1 MAQIS
6 SPLRFGAF
14 ELDLHTGELR
24 RNGFKQRLPEQ
35 PLQILV
41 MLLERSGEIVTRDE
55 LKHRLWSSDTF
66 VDFEHSLNAAVK
78 RLRSAL
84 GDSAEHPQ
92 IIETLPRHGY
102 RLLVSIEPPG
112 KDFDTNST
120 EVHGTQ
126 PILVGR
132 RRRGMLAAAIISI
145 ALLAVSYLIWLA
157 SSHHR
162 SAHPNRVVIAV
173 LPLQNLSGDS
183 NRDFVVD
190 GITEELI
197 NQLGHLEPPRIGVI
211 GSTAVMHYKTS
222 TKNIRQI
229 GQELE
234 ADYIV
239 EGSVRE
245 EGRRI
250 RVTVQLIEVAN
261 QTHLWAESYEQDSS
275 GTLRV
280 QTEIAH
286 AVAAQVRPRIG
297 VNTKTVE

>member
-1 MAQIS
+1 MSQIS

-14 ELDLHTGELR
+14 ELDIHTGELR
-24 RNGFKQRLPEQ
+24 RDGFKQRLPEQ
-35 PLQILV
+35 PLQILA
-41 MLLERSGEIVTRDE
+41 MLLERPGEIVSRDE

-66 VDFEHSLNAAVK
+66 VDFEHSLDAAVK

-102 RLLVSIEPPG
+102 RLLVSIEQPG
-112 KDFDTNST
+112 KHFNNISL
-120 EVHGTQ
+120 ESQETQ
-126 PILVGR
+126 PILV
-132 RRRGMLAAAIISI
+132 RRRGRWMLAAVISI
-145 ALLAVSYLIWLA
+145 VLSAVFYMLWLA
-157 SSHHR
+157 SHR
-162 SAHPNRVVIAV
+162 GSAHPNRVVIAV

-183 NRDFVVD
+183 KRDFFVD

-197 NQLGHLEPPRIGVI
+197 NQLGHLETPRIGVI

-229 GQELE
+229 GQELD
-234 ADYIV
+234 ANYIV

-275 GTLRV
+275 DTLRI
-280 QTEIAH
+280 QTEISH
-286 AVAAQVRPRIG
+286 AIAAQVSSRIG
-297 VNTKTVE
+297 VTTKAVD